1 MRPATSM
8 WTKAMNLI
16 FKIIR
21 HLTDIMAPRSCA
33 VCDRRMSPDESAI
46 CARCDM
52 RLPRTGHETDMTG
65 NEMARLFWARIA
77 VERAAAMWLYQ
88 PHSEVSALIYR
99 LKYGNRPEQGRQ
111 MGIAAARELKA
122 AGFFDGIDLIIPVP
136 LAREKMM
143 QRGYNQSEEI
153 ARGVAAVTGLPVV
166 TEAVTR
172 IRNTESQTSK
182 TGVQRVDNVEG
193 AFRLMRPDRVAGRH
207 VLIVDDVVTTGSTV
221 CACGKELMKAGGVS
235 ISVMSLGFTH
245 Q

>member
-1 MRPATSM
+1 M

-52 RLPRTGHETDMTG
+52 RLPRTGHEIDMTG

-122 AGFFDGIDLIIPVP
+122 AGFFDGIDLLIPVP
-136 LAREKMM
+136 LSPGRRRW
-143 QRGYNQSEEI
+143 RGYNQAERI
-153 ARGVAAVTGLPVV
+153 AFGLSQVTGIPLS
-166 TEAVTR
+166 TEHLFR
-172 IRNTESQTSK
+172 LRDNPSQTALDS
-182 TGVQRVDNVEG
+182 R
-193 AFRLMRPDRVAGRH
+193 ARLESMRSLFSLKHPETLAGKH
-207 VLIVDDVVTTGSTV
+207 VLLIDDVFTTGATLQ
-221 CACGKELMKAGGVS
+221 ACVGALSGCPG
-235 ISVMSLGFTH
+235 IHFSLLTLACTAS
-245 Q
+245 

>member
-143 QRGYNQSEEI
+143 QRGYNQSEKI
-153 ARGVAAVTGLPVV
+153 ARGGTAGGD
-166 TEAVTR
+166 R
-172 IRNTESQTSK
+172 SRNTHTQHRK
-182 TGVQRVDNVEG
+182 PDKQDGCAARGQRGRSLPADASRQG
-193 AFRLMRPDRVAGRH
+193 GRPP
-207 VLIVDDVVTTGSTV
+207 
-221 CACGKELMKAGGVS
+221 CAHS
-235 ISVMSLGFTH
+235 
-245 Q
+245 